1 MRIVALVVLLHLI
14 ILLIREGV
22 CIIMIARMEQ
32 SALTAGEQE
41 MLALHDLILSLF
53 KKDFGEAIIGV
64 NFRPL
69 IWPLI
74 SECWVTVLVKQKVAA
89 MDDLAVQL
97 EQEFMEE
104 FGRFVLFEI
113 KRPWRV
119 ATWISARLKKRA

>member
-64 NFRPL
+64 NLR
-69 IWPLI
+69 PLI